1 METKMY
7 LNLAV
12 KELDKA
18 IKFFNELGFSIDPK
32 FTNDKGACVVISE
45 NIYVMIL
52 VKEFYQTF
60 TEKQICDS
68 TTTSEVLISLSM
80 ESREKVDEIINKA
93 VQADGILTEARRRE
107 HYEKPSVKRKR
118 KEAEAAEMKRYE
130 DEARRD
136 LAAAAM
142 RKRR

>member
-1 METKMY
+1 MKTKIF

-12 KELDKA
+12 KDLNRA
-18 IKFFNELGFSIDPK
+18 VSFFNELGFSIDPK

-93 VQADGILTEARRRE
+93 VQAGGTDYQEAKDYGWMYQRTFLDLEGHHWEVFYMDESKIPSEMPTE
-107 HYEKPSVKRKR
+107 
-118 KEAEAAEMKRYE
+118 M
-130 DEARRD
+130 
-136 LAAAAM
+136 
-142 RKRR
+142 